1 MKQILVTNI
10 EWDTDGIDIEEL
22 DLPTEVT
29 ITNPSVEMIEEVE
42 EDGYCDE
49 ITDFLSDEY
58 GWLVAGY
65 SVEIV
70 AA

>member
-1 MKQILVTNI
+1 MKHIYVTNI
-10 EWDTDGIDIEEL
+10 EWETDGIDIEEL
-22 DLPTEVT
+22 GLPTDVT
-29 ITNPSVEMIEEVE
+29 ITNPSAEMIKEVE

-65 SVEIV
+65 EVVRGIK
-70 AA
+70 